1 LKKDH
6 AYRPKGLVSD
16 FLLIIASIIIALV
29 LVQSG
34 FLHKFLATSSET
46 AILGSVIAGI
56 FFTSIFTIAI
66 ATAALA
72 ELSSANN
79 PLMIAF
85 FGALGALLGDSLIFY
100 FFRDRL
106 FKHLR
111 SNEPGQ
117 KGRKTRTITARLRL
131 WIKTHTWFCLFVGG
145 IVIASPIPDEFG
157 ISFLGF
163 SKTKTIKF
171 SALIFCLKFFG
182 ILSIALAIRM
192 F

>member
-100 FFRDRL
+100 FFRDSCL
-106 FKHLR
+106 STLEAMSLAKKAGKQ
-111 SNEPGQ
+111 GQ
-117 KGRKTRTITARLRL
+117 
-131 WIKTHTWFCLFVGG
+131 
-145 IVIASPIPDEFG
+145 
-157 ISFLGF
+157 
-163 SKTKTIKF
+163 
-171 SALIFCLKFFG
+171 
-182 ILSIALAIRM
+182 
-192 F
+192 